1 MAGSGQLERWL
12 NEATDPSTSEEN
24 WDCIQR
30 FCAQV
35 NAGTEGPWFA
45 LRLLAHKIQSPQ
57 EREALHALTV
67 LETCVNNCGDRF
79 HSEMAKFRF
88 LNELIKVLSPKV
100 GGGGFSSLGIT
111 EQLLLPVPGIVK
123 EDPKLPEDKI
133 LPPPSPRPQN
143 SIFDTDEE
151 KSKLLARLL
160 KSSHPEDLQA
170 ANRLIQSIVR
180 EEQEKSA
187 QVSQRVNTISEVSE
201 NVKRMDELLESYR
214 RHELSPADQ
223 ETLQALSQ
231 RCEKLRPLLF
241 RLASEAVAD
250 EEALAEILQA
260 SDKLSRALG
269 QHRQVVASQENGDG
283 AGSAASSARAPA
295 CRAAPRRTRSY
306 TLIDFSE
313 LEAMAQAPPEL
324 SADSPSCSRGSTTS
338 TCLLEEEFWSL
349 GLSSSPVIQKPP
361 PDFGLAEASDAQP
374 AVHNGFRG
382 GVSAVQ
388 TQAPQE
394 GWEDSCAGKSEFQS
408 LDEQLSPPSKTKT
421 FSLDLSPM
429 KLPFP
434 DLPNNSVA
442 DPPLLSPGYD
452 LKPAASLHAASYD
465 ASLENLFVPL
475 ISVTP
480 STICPLTVYDR
491 NGFKAMLH
499 FSRDPA
505 PGRPDVLVMVL
516 SMLSTSAHPIKDI
529 VFQAAVPKTM
539 QIKLQPA
546 SGCELPAFNPL
557 LPPAVLSRVLLL
569 ANPHKVLL
577 LGTGIPPAICLKDG
591 EPLKSGE
598 DPVRLRYRLMFTQ
611 GVQPFCEVGEV
622 TGFPEAELWGRS
634 CSPAGSGTAVFL
646 DRERVGTSSAP

>member
-1 MAGSGQLERWL
+1 MAGSGAGAVAGSGAGAMAGSGQLERWL
-12 NEATDPSTSEEN
+12 NEATAPSVSEEN
-24 WDCIQR
+24 WECIQR
-30 FCAQV
+30 FCEQV
-35 NAGTEGPWFA
+35 NADTEGPWFA

-57 EREALHALTV
+57 EGEALHALTV

-88 LNELIKVLSPKV
+88 LNELIKVLSPKYYGIWSSEKV
-100 GGGGFSSLGIT
+100 KSRVTEVIFSWTVWFPQEVKIQDAYQMLKK
-111 EQLLLPVPGIVK
+111 QGIVK

-160 KSSHPEDLQA
+160 RSRHPEDLQA
-170 ANRLIQSIVR
+170 ANRLIQSAVK

-187 QVSQRVNTISEVSE
+187 QVSRRVNTISEVSE
-201 NVKRMDELLESYR
+201 NVKRMDEFLESYR
-214 RHELSPADQ
+214 RGELSPADQ
-223 ETLQALSQ
+223 DSLQALLQ
-231 RCEKLRPLLF
+231 RCERLRPLLF
-241 RLASEAVAD
+241 RLASEAVPD
-250 EEALAEILQA
+250 EEALAEVLQA
-260 SDKLSRALG
+260 NDKLSRALG
-269 QHRQVVASQENGDG
+269 QYRQVVASQEDGDG

-313 LEAMAQAPPEL
+313 LEATAQSPPEP
-324 SADSPSCSRGSTTS
+324 SADTASAPRHGSTAS
-338 TCLLEEEFWSL
+338 SCLLEEQLLSL
-349 GLSSSPVIQKPP
+349 GLSNSPVTQEPP
-361 PDFGLAEASDAQP
+361 SDFGLAEP
-374 AVHNGFRG
+374 AVHNGFRE

-388 TQAPQE
+388 SLAPQQ

-408 LDEQLSPPSKTKT
+408 LDEQLSPPSRTKT

-452 LKPAASLHAASYD
+452 LKPAASLHPASNH

-546 SGCELPAFNPL
+546 SGSELPAFSPL
-557 LPPAVLSRVLLL
+557 LPPAVLSQVLLL
-569 ANPHKVLL
+569 SNPHK
-577 LGTGIPPAICLKDG
+577 
-591 EPLKSGE
+591 
-598 DPVRLRYRLMFTQ
+598 DPVRLRYRLVFTQ
-611 GVQPFCEVGEV
+611 GLQPFCEVGEV

-634 CSPAGSGTAVFL
+634 
-646 DRERVGTSSAP
+646 

>member
-1 MAGSGQLERWL
+1 MAGSGQLQRWL
-12 NEATDPSTSEEN
+12 NEATDPSISEEN
-24 WDCIQR
+24 WECIQQ
-30 FCAQV
+30 FCDQV
-35 NAGTEGPWFA
+35 NADMEGPLFA

-57 EREALHALTV
+57 EGEALHALTV

-88 LNELIKVLSPKV
+88 LNELIKVLSPKYYGIWSSEKV
-100 GGGGFSSLGIT
+100 KSRVIEVIFSWTVWFPQEVKIQDAYQMLKK
-111 EQLLLPVPGIVK
+111 QGIVK

-143 SIFDTDEE
+143 SIFDRDEE
-151 KSKLLARLL
+151 KSKLLAKLL

-170 ANRLIQSIVR
+170 ANRLIQSVIK

-187 QVSQRVNTISEVSE
+187 QVSRRVNTISEVSE
-201 NVKRMDELLESYR
+201 NVRRMDELLENYR

-223 ETLQALSQ
+223 ETLQALFQ

-250 EEALAEILQA
+250 EEALAEVLQA
-260 SDKLSRALG
+260 NDKLSRALG
-269 QHRQVVASQENGDG
+269 QYRQVVASQENGDG
-283 AGSAASSARAPA
+283 AAPAASSAPA
-295 CRAAPRRTRSY
+295 CRAARQRIKSY

-313 LEAMAQAPPEL
+313 LDATAQTPPDP
-324 SADSPSCSRGSTTS
+324 SADTASASRHSSTAS
-338 TCLLEEEFWSL
+338 TCLLEEELQSL
-349 GLSSSPVIQKPP
+349 GLSNSPVIEKPP
-361 PDFGLAEASDAQP
+361 PDFGLAEP
-374 AVHNGFRG
+374 AVHNGFRE

-388 TQAPQE
+388 TLGPQE
-394 GWEDSCAGKSEFQS
+394 SWEDSCTGKSEFQS
-408 LDEQLSPPSKTKT
+408 LDEHLSPLSRTNT
-421 FSLDLSPM
+421 FSLDLLPM

-442 DPPLLSPGYD
+442 DPPLLSPGHE
-452 LKPAASLHAASYD
+452 LKPAASLHPASYD

-499 FSRDPA
+499 FSREPA

-516 SMLSTSAHPIKDI
+516 SMLSISAHPIKDI
-529 VFQAAVPKTM
+529 AFQAAVPKTM

-546 SGCELPAFNPL
+546 SGSELPAFNPL
-557 LPPAVLSRVLLL
+557 LPPAVVSQVLLL
-569 ANPHKVLL
+569 ANPHK
-577 LGTGIPPAICLKDG
+577 
-591 EPLKSGE
+591 
-598 DPVRLRYRLMFTQ
+598 DPIRLRYKLMFTQ
-611 GVQPFCEVGEV
+611 GVQPFSEVGEV

-634 CSPAGSGTAVFL
+634 
-646 DRERVGTSSAP
+646 

>member
-1 MAGSGQLERWL
+1 MAGPGQLQRWL
-12 NEATDPSTSEEN
+12 NEATDPSVSEEN
-24 WDCIQR
+24 WECIQR
-30 FCAQV
+30 FCEQV
-35 NAGTEGPWFA
+35 NVGTEGPLFA

-88 LNELIKVLSPKV
+88 LNELIKVLSPKYYGIWSSEKV
-100 GGGGFSSLGIT
+100 KSRVTEVIFSWTVWFPQEVKIQDAYQMLKK
-111 EQLLLPVPGIVK
+111 QGIVK

-151 KSKLLARLL
+151 KSK
-160 KSSHPEDLQA
+160 
-170 ANRLIQSIVR
+170 
-180 EEQEKSA
+180 EQEKSA
-187 QVSQRVNTISEVSE
+187 QVSRRVNTISEVSE
-201 NVKRMDELLESYR
+201 TVRRVEELLENYR

-223 ETLQALSQ
+223 ETLQALLQ
-231 RCEKLRPLLF
+231 HCEKLRALLF
-241 RLASEAVAD
+241 RLASEALPD
-250 EEALAEILQA
+250 EEALAEVLQA
-260 SDKLSRALG
+260 SDKLSGVLG
-269 QHRQVVASQENGDG
+269 QYRQAVASQENGDG
-283 AGSAASSARAPA
+283 AAPAASSARAPA
-295 CRAAPRRTRSY
+295 APRRMKSY

-313 LEAMAQAPPEL
+313 LEPVAQTPPEPCADTA
-324 SADSPSCSRGSTTS
+324 SASQHGSTAS
-338 TCLLEEEFWSL
+338 SCLLQDEFQSL
-349 GLSSSPVIQKPP
+349 GLSNSPAIQKPP
-361 PDFGLAEASDAQP
+361 PNFGLAEP
-374 AVHNGFRG
+374 AVHNGFRE

-388 TQAPQE
+388 TLGPQE
-394 GWEDSCAGKSEFQS
+394 SWEDGCAGKSEFQS
-408 LDEQLSPPSKTKT
+408 PDQQLSPLSRTKT

-434 DLPNNSVA
+434 DLPHKSVA
-442 DPPLLSPGYD
+442 DPPLLSPGYE
-452 LKPAASLHAASYD
+452 LKPVASLHPASYD

-516 SMLSTSAHPIKDI
+516 SMLSTSAHPIRDI

-546 SGCELPAFNPL
+546 SGSELPAFNPL
-557 LPPAVLSRVLLL
+557 LPPAVVSQVLLL

-577 LGTGIPPAICLKDG
+577 
-591 EPLKSGE
+591 
-598 DPVRLRYRLMFTQ
+598 DPIRLRYRLMFTQ
-611 GVQPFCEVGEV
+611 GVQPFSEEGEV
-622 TGFPEAELWGRS
+622 TGFPEAQLWARS
-634 CSPAGSGTAVFL
+634 
-646 DRERVGTSSAP
+646 